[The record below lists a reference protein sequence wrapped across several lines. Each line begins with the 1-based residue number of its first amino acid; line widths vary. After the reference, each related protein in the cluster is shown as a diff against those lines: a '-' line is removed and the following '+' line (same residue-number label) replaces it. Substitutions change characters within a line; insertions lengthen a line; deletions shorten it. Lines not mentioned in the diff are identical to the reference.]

1 MMVAGECIS
10 GGAMT
15 PFSVLLVDDQPQVLH
30 LLTTLIETDDR
41 LVVAGTASNGQAA
54 LAAVQRGCPDAIVS
68 NIRMPT
74 MDGLQALPLLRRAC
88 PRSVIVMYSSDVDD
102 AREAMDAGADAVFDK
117 PQDASLLLDR
127 LVELCTGGR

>member
-1 MMVAGECIS
+1 MMVAGQCIP

-54 LAAVQRGCPDAIVS
+54 LATVQRGCPDAIVS
-68 NIRMPT
+68 NVRMPI

-88 PRSVIVMYSSDVDD
+88 PRSVIVVYSSDVDD

-117 PQDASLLLDR
+117 AQDASLMLDR
-127 LVELCTGGR
+127 LVELCAGGR

>member
-1 MMVAGECIS
+1 MVAGQCIP

-54 LAAVQRGCPDAIVS
+54 LATVQRGCPDAIVS
-68 NIRMPT
+68 NVRMPI

-88 PRSVIVMYSSDVDD
+88 PRSVIVVYSSDVDD

-117 PQDASLLLDR
+117 AQDASLMLDR
-127 LVELCTGGR
+127 LVELCAGGR